1 VKTGDE
7 CSIELEQRMKTLQT
21 VSEVGTII
29 SSRLTL
35 LELTRAVVDHL
46 GKVLKNDRVNL
57 VLYRPE
63 TRTLEFIASFISG
76 EVQTSEPEVY
86 PLSDGMNSWII
97 KHRRPLLMRK
107 DTVKE
112 CNALGIRHGGRP
124 AISWLGAPLV
134 HNKKII
140 GVLSVQSYSE
150 PDLYDDI
157 SAEMLALVAGQ
168 VAVAVENAR
177 LYEATARR
185 EIEKQRLYFSLT
197 HDLIGFVSPIVGFA
211 ELLRR
216 LEPNEFGEKKD
227 EISSAIA
234 ASAARINR
242 FVEDI
247 LLYSKLESGKLELSP
262 EPVNIY
268 RVIGQSLA
276 NFRPQIELRGLAVSI
291 DGKETVRPADT
302 FSGKIVNCDVK
313 QIERVLN
320 NCIQNAV
327 KHAATAV
334 TVSTGMA
341 DGLFSCEIRDDGAGL
356 PKELSDKIFDE
367 YFQAEGGRKGVGLG
381 LPSVKRIVE
390 QHGGNVKV
398 ETDTGKGFAF
408 TFTLPAGGK
417 VEG

>member
-1 VKTGDE
+1 VKSGDE

-35 LELTRAVVDHL
+35 RELTRAVVDHL

-63 TRTLEFIASFISG
+63 TRMLEFIASFISG

-97 KHRRPLLMRK
+97 KNRRPLLLRK
-107 DTVKE
+107 DTIKE
-112 CNALGIRHGGRP
+112 CRALGIRHGGRP
-124 AISWLGAPLV
+124 AQSWLGAPLV
-134 HNKKII
+134 HNGKII

-216 LEPNEFGEKKD
+216 LEPDEFGEKKD

-234 ASAARINR
+234 ASADRINR
-242 FVEDI
+242 FIEDI
-247 LLYSKLESGKLELSP
+247 LLYSKLESGKLQLSP

-291 DGKETVRPADT
+291 DGKETARPADT
-302 FSGKIVNCDVK
+302 FLEKTVNCDVK

-341 DGLFSCEIRDDGAGL
+341 DGMFSCEIRDDGAGM

-408 TFTLPAGGK
+408 TFTLPPERE